1 MSRPV
6 IQETFGGPEVV
17 EVRDVA
23 EPHAGLGE
31 VLALRRKPS
40 TARCCDSP
48 YEPAGDPDISASWP
62 GGIYGGGPAP
72 MIVISRQGPRH
83 ATDATPSNHYSM
95 LLTTVPRTA
104 PARSAGSYGSKHS
117 LLTGR
122 K

>member
-1 MSRPV
+1 MSRSL
-6 IQETFGGPEVV
+6 T
-17 EVRDVA
+17 
-23 EPHAGLGE
+23 LG
-31 VLALRRKPS
+31 S
-40 TARCCDSP
+40 GRCSPCDASHQP
-48 YEPAGDPDISASWP
+48 RAAATPRMSLAGDPDISASWP

-117 LLTGR
+117 L
-122 K
+122 

>member
-95 LLTTVPRTA
+95 LLTTTVPRTA

-117 LLTGR
+117 L
-122 K
+122 